1 MPLSQIRK
9 GMRGYGVTVF
19 EGTTLK
25 KFDVEVVGVLNNIG
39 PSQNLILI
47 KVDAP
52 EVQRAGVI
60 AGMSGSPVY
69 IDGKVIG
76 ALAYAWQFA
85 KEPIA
90 GVTPIDE
97 MLKMAEVGSRAS
109 SIVAATP
116 RMSGAELLKSIIEG
130 KTGDAFEKMVG
141 SIAGGGASQASAM
154 SGAKPIA
161 VPLSLSSF
169 APDTVARF
177 GKYIDAMG
185 FVAVPSGATS
195 TSTTVK
201 PSASK
206 QFAPGDAI
214 GAVLLRGDFY
224 VAATGTVTYVDGD
237 RVYAF
242 GHPFLDM
249 GEVKFP
255 MAKSEIVGVMPSLA
269 TSFKFANGGEVVG
282 AFRQDRSSGIMG
294 QLGDSADM
302 IPVDVTVDGSGP

>member
-1 MPLSQIRK
+1 MPLSQIHK
-9 GMRGYGVTVF
+9 GMRGYGLTVF
-19 EGTTLK
+19 EGTKLE

-47 KVDAP
+47 KVDSP
-52 EVQRAGVI
+52 MVQRAGVI
-60 AGMSGSPVY
+60 AGMSGSPIF

-97 MLKMAEVGSRAS
+97 MLKIAEAGTS
-109 SIVAATP
+109 SAGAVVAAAP
-116 RMSGAELLKSIIEG
+116 RMSGVEMLKALTDG
-130 KTGDAFEKMVG
+130 KANEAFEKMVG
-141 SIAGGGASQASAM
+141 SLAGASQASTASTM

-185 FVAVPSGATS
+185 FVPVPSGATS
-195 TSTTVK
+195 TSTTAT

-206 QFAPGDAI
+206 
-214 GAVLLRGDFY
+214 
-224 VAATGTVTYVDGD
+224 
-237 RVYAF
+237 
-242 GHPFLDM
+242 
-249 GEVKFP
+249 
-255 MAKSEIVGVMPSLA
+255 
-269 TSFKFANGGEVVG
+269 
-282 AFRQDRSSGIMG
+282 
-294 QLGDSADM
+294 
-302 IPVDVTVDGSGP
+302 